1 MQDIP
6 HIPVLYNEV
15 LDCFKEIKTGYIIDC
30 TTGYA
35 GHSSGLLN
43 QNSSVKLICNDQD
56 DEALEFSKKRLKDFE
71 KRVEFNKG
79 NFEDIIKKFEDY
91 PIRGILADIGV
102 SSLQLDKL
110 DRGFSFNSKNLDMRM
125 NQNQILDASTVVN
138 SYSQVELENIF
149 KEYGE
154 IREYKKVASL
164 IVQNRPFYSAK
175 ELAEFFYNKLPK
187 GKIHPATLIFQ
198 AIRIEVN
205 DELGVLDRLFKS
217 MEESKLKDCIVAII
231 SFHSLEDR
239 VVKNYFKKWSENC
252 ICPKDAFRC
261 ECGKNHSLGE
271 IITKKPIIATNLEI
285 KQNPRSRRAKLRVF
299 RFVKKKKKKFFK
311 ICYYYAIFSTFYV
324 YTKNLC

>member
-1 MQDIP
+1 MQNIP

-15 LDCFKEIKTGYIIDC
+15 LDCFKDINKGYIIDC

-56 DEALEFSKKRLKDFE
+56 DEALNFSKNRLKDFE
-71 KRVEFNKG
+71 NRVEFNKG
-79 NFEDIIKKFEDY
+79 NFENIIKKFENY
-91 PIRGILADIGV
+91 PIRGVLADIGV

-110 DRGFSFNSKNLDMRM
+110 DRGFSFNSENLDMRM
-125 NQNQILDASTVVN
+125 NQNQSLDASTVIN

-154 IREYKKVASL
+154 IREYKKIASL

-261 ECGKNHSLGE
+261 ECGKNHALGK
-271 IITKKPIIATNLEI
+271 IITKKPIIATNIEI
-285 KQNPRSRRAKLRVF
+285 KQNPRSRSAKLRVF
-299 RFVKKKKKKFFK
+299 RFV
-311 ICYYYAIFSTFYV
+311 
-324 YTKNLC
+324 

>member
-1 MQDIP
+1 MQNIP

-15 LDCFKEIKTGYIIDC
+15 LDCFKDINKGYIIDC

-56 DEALEFSKKRLKDFE
+56 DEALNFSKNRLKDFE
-71 KRVEFNKG
+71 NRVEFNKG
-79 NFEDIIKKFEDY
+79 NFVNIIKKFENY
-91 PIRGILADIGV
+91 PIRGVLADIGV

-110 DRGFSFNSKNLDMRM
+110 DRGFSFNSENLDMRM
-125 NQNQILDASTVVN
+125 NQNQSLDASTVIN

-154 IREYKKVASL
+154 IREYKKIASL

-175 ELAEFFYNKLPK
+175 ELADFFYNKLPK

-261 ECGKNHSLGE
+261 ECGKNHSLGK
-271 IITKKPIIATNLEI
+271 IITKKPIIATNFEI
-285 KQNPRSRRAKLRVF
+285 KQNPRSRSAKLRVF
-299 RFVKKKKKKFFK
+299 RFV
-311 ICYYYAIFSTFYV
+311 
-324 YTKNLC
+324 

>member
-56 DEALEFSKKRLKDFE
+56 DEALNFSKNRLKDFE
-71 KRVEFNKG
+71 NRVEFNKG
-79 NFEDIIKKFEDY
+79 NFENIIKKFENY
-91 PIRGILADIGV
+91 PIRGVLADIGV

-110 DRGFSFNSKNLDMRM
+110 DRGFSFNSENLDMRM
-125 NQNQILDASTVVN
+125 NQNQILDASNVVN

-175 ELAEFFYNKLPK
+175 ELADFFYNKLPK

-261 ECGKNHSLGE
+261 ECGKNHALGK
-271 IITKKPIIATNLEI
+271 IITKKPIIATNIEI
-285 KQNPRSRRAKLRVF
+285 KQNPRSRSAKLRVF
-299 RFVKKKKKKFFK
+299 RFV
-311 ICYYYAIFSTFYV
+311 
-324 YTKNLC
+324 

>member
-1 MQDIP
+1 MQNIP

-15 LDCFKEIKTGYIIDC
+15 LDCFKEINKGYIIDC

-56 DEALEFSKKRLKDFE
+56 DEALNFSKNRLKDFE
-71 KRVEFNKG
+71 NRVEFNKG
-79 NFEDIIKKFEDY
+79 NFENIIKKFENY
-91 PIRGILADIGV
+91 PIRGVLADIGV

-110 DRGFSFNSKNLDMRM
+110 DRGFSFNSENLDMRM
-125 NQNQILDASTVVN
+125 NQNQSLDASTVIN

-154 IREYKKVASL
+154 IREYKKIASL

-217 MEESKLKDCIVAII
+217 MEEAKLKDCIVAII

-261 ECGKNHSLGE
+261 ECGKNHALGK
-271 IITKKPIIATNLEI
+271 IITKKPIIATNIEI
-285 KQNPRSRRAKLRVF
+285 KQNPRSRSAKLRVF
-299 RFVKKKKKKFFK
+299 RFV
-311 ICYYYAIFSTFYV
+311 
-324 YTKNLC
+324 

>member
-1 MQDIP
+1 MQNIP

-15 LDCFKEIKTGYIIDC
+15 LDCFKEINKGYIIDC

-56 DEALEFSKKRLKDFE
+56 DEALNFSKNRLKDFE
-71 KRVEFNKG
+71 NRVEFNKG
-79 NFEDIIKKFEDY
+79 NFENIIKKFENY
-91 PIRGILADIGV
+91 PIRGVLADIGV

-110 DRGFSFNSKNLDMRM
+110 DRGFSFNSENLDMRM
-125 NQNQILDASTVVN
+125 NQNQSLDASTVIN

-154 IREYKKVASL
+154 IREYKKIASL

-198 AIRIEVN
+198 AIRIELN

-217 MEESKLKDCIVAII
+217 MEEAKLKDCIVAII

-261 ECGKNHSLGE
+261 ECGKNNALGK
-271 IITKKPIIATNLEI
+271 IITKKPIIATNFEI
-285 KQNPRSRRAKLRVF
+285 KQNPRSRSAKLRVF
-299 RFVKKKKKKFFK
+299 RFV
-311 ICYYYAIFSTFYV
+311 
-324 YTKNLC
+324 

>member
-1 MQDIP
+1 MQNIP

-15 LDCFKEIKTGYIIDC
+15 LDCFKDINKGYIIDC

-56 DEALEFSKKRLKDFE
+56 DEALNFSKNRLKDFE
-71 KRVEFNKG
+71 NRVEFNKG
-79 NFEDIIKKFEDY
+79 NFENIIKKFENY
-91 PIRGILADIGV
+91 PIRGVLADIGV

-110 DRGFSFNSKNLDMRM
+110 DRGFSFNSENLDMRM
-125 NQNQILDASTVVN
+125 NQNQSLDASTVIN

-154 IREYKKVASL
+154 IREYKKIASL

-217 MEESKLKDCIVAII
+217 MEEAKLKDCIVAII

-239 VVKNYFKKWSENC
+239 VVKNYFKKWSEIC

-261 ECGKNHSLGE
+261 ECGKNHALGK
-271 IITKKPIIATNLEI
+271 IITKKPIIATNFEI
-285 KQNPRSRRAKLRVF
+285 KQNPRSRSAKLRVF
-299 RFVKKKKKKFFK
+299 RFV
-311 ICYYYAIFSTFYV
+311 
-324 YTKNLC
+324 

>member
-1 MQDIP
+1 MQNIP

-15 LDCFKEIKTGYIIDC
+15 LDCFKDINKGYIIDC

-35 GHSSGLLN
+35 GHSIGLLN

-56 DEALEFSKKRLKDFE
+56 DEALNFSKNRLKDFE
-71 KRVEFNKG
+71 NRVEFNKG
-79 NFEDIIKKFEDY
+79 NFENIIKKFENY
-91 PIRGILADIGV
+91 PIRGVLADIGV

-110 DRGFSFNSKNLDMRM
+110 DRGFSFNSENLDMRM
-125 NQNQILDASTVVN
+125 NQNQSLDASTVIN

-154 IREYKKVASL
+154 IREYKKIASL

-217 MEESKLKDCIVAII
+217 MEEAKLKDCIVAII

-261 ECGKNHSLGE
+261 ECGKNHALGK
-271 IITKKPIIATNLEI
+271 IITKKPIIATNFEI
-285 KQNPRSRRAKLRVF
+285 KQNPRSRSAKLRVF
-299 RFVKKKKKKFFK
+299 RFV
-311 ICYYYAIFSTFYV
+311 
-324 YTKNLC
+324 

>member
-1 MQDIP
+1 MQNIP

-15 LDCFKEIKTGYIIDC
+15 LDCFKDINKGYIIDC

-43 QNSSVKLICNDQD
+43 QNSSVQLICNDQD

-217 MEESKLKDCIVAII
+217 MEEAKLKDCIVAII

-271 IITKKPIIATNLEI
+271 IITKKPIIATNFEI
-285 KQNPRSRRAKLRVF
+285 KQNPRSRSAKLRVF
-299 RFVKKKKKKFFK
+299 RFV
-311 ICYYYAIFSTFYV
+311 
-324 YTKNLC
+324 

>member
-1 MQDIP
+1 MQNIP

-56 DEALEFSKKRLKDFE
+56 DEALNFSKNRLKDFE
-71 KRVEFNKG
+71 NRVEFNKG
-79 NFEDIIKKFEDY
+79 NFENIIKKFENY
-91 PIRGILADIGV
+91 PIRGVLADIGV

-110 DRGFSFNSKNLDMRM
+110 DRGFSFNSENLDMRM
-125 NQNQILDASTVVN
+125 NQNQSLDASTVIN

-154 IREYKKVASL
+154 IREYKKIASL

-217 MEESKLKDCIVAII
+217 MEEAKLKDCIVAII

-261 ECGKNHSLGE
+261 ECGKNHALGK
-271 IITKKPIIATNLEI
+271 IITKKPIIATNFEI
-285 KQNPRSRRAKLRVF
+285 KQNPRSRSAKLRVF
-299 RFVKKKKKKFFK
+299 RFV
-311 ICYYYAIFSTFYV
+311 
-324 YTKNLC
+324 

>member
-6 HIPVLYNEV
+6 HIPVLYNEI
-15 LDCFKEIKTGYIIDC
+15 LDCFKEIKKEYIIDC

-43 QNSSVKLICNDQD
+43 QNSSVQLICNDQD

-175 ELAEFFYNKLPK
+175 ELADFFYNKLPK

-217 MEESKLKDCIVAII
+217 MEEAKLKDCIVAII

-271 IITKKPIIATNLEI
+271 IITKKPIIATNFEI
-285 KQNPRSRRAKLRVF
+285 KQNPRSRSAKLRVF
-299 RFVKKKKKKFFK
+299 RFV
-311 ICYYYAIFSTFYV
+311 
-324 YTKNLC
+324 

>member
-1 MQDIP
+1 MQNIP

-15 LDCFKEIKTGYIIDC
+15 LDCFKDINKGYIIDC

-43 QNSSVKLICNDQD
+43 QNSSVQLICNDQD

-154 IREYKKVASL
+154 IREYKKIASL

-217 MEESKLKDCIVAII
+217 MEEAKLKDCIVAII

-261 ECGKNHSLGE
+261 ECGKNHALGK
-271 IITKKPIIATNLEI
+271 IITKKPIIATNIEI
-285 KQNPRSRRAKLRVF
+285 KQNPRSRSAKLRVF
-299 RFVKKKKKKFFK
+299 RFV
-311 ICYYYAIFSTFYV
+311 
-324 YTKNLC
+324 

>member
-1 MQDIP
+1 MQNIP

-15 LDCFKEIKTGYIIDC
+15 LDCFKEINKGYIIDC

-56 DEALEFSKKRLKDFE
+56 DEALNFSKNRLKDFE
-71 KRVEFNKG
+71 NRVEFNKG
-79 NFEDIIKKFEDY
+79 NFENIIKKFENY
-91 PIRGILADIGV
+91 PIRGVLADIGV

-110 DRGFSFNSKNLDMRM
+110 DRGFSFNSENLDMRM
-125 NQNQILDASTVVN
+125 NQNQSLDASTVIN
-138 SYSQVELENIF
+138 SYSQLELENIF

-154 IREYKKVASL
+154 IREYKKIASL

-217 MEESKLKDCIVAII
+217 MEEAKLKDCIVAII

-261 ECGKNHSLGE
+261 ECAKNHALGK
-271 IITKKPIIATNLEI
+271 IITKKPIIATNFEI
-285 KQNPRSRRAKLRVF
+285 KQNPRSRSAKLRVF
-299 RFVKKKKKKFFK
+299 RFV
-311 ICYYYAIFSTFYV
+311 
-324 YTKNLC
+324 

>member
-1 MQDIP
+1 MQNIP

-15 LDCFKEIKTGYIIDC
+15 LECFKDINKGYIIDC

-35 GHSSGLLN
+35 GHSIGLLN

-56 DEALEFSKKRLKDFE
+56 DEALNFSKNRLKDFE
-71 KRVEFNKG
+71 NRVEFNKG
-79 NFEDIIKKFEDY
+79 NFENIIKKFENY
-91 PIRGILADIGV
+91 PIRGVLADIGV

-110 DRGFSFNSKNLDMRM
+110 DRGFSFNSENLDMRM
-125 NQNQILDASTVVN
+125 NQNQSLNASTVIN
-138 SYSQVELENIF
+138 TYSQVELENIF
-149 KEYGE
+149 KDYGE
-154 IREYKKVASL
+154 IREYKKIASL

-175 ELAEFFYNKLPK
+175 ELGEFFYNKLPK

-217 MEESKLKDCIVAII
+217 MEEAKLKDCIVAII

-261 ECGKNHSLGE
+261 ECAKNHALGK
-271 IITKKPIIATNLEI
+271 IITKKPIIATNFEI
-285 KQNPRSRRAKLRVF
+285 KQNPRSRSAKLRVF
-299 RFVKKKKKKFFK
+299 RFV
-311 ICYYYAIFSTFYV
+311 
-324 YTKNLC
+324 